1 MSGRRIDASLV
12 KKGESC
18 WRFRYPSE
26 GLNYQHIKHQRVTI
40 WSDMKQKG
48 ALFFFVDHCK
58 PPDLCC
64 GCLWFHHILFLS
76 QGKSCGH
83 SCTMLAA
90 WFCQNRHL
98 GEKCAESCS
107 PTNINNHF
115 FKFFRL
121 IMINRL
127 QAKLGSCFTSFLAK
141 TDVGALLG
149 Y

>member
-1 MSGRRIDASLV
+1 VDAYDSITSCFFRKVNLADILV
-12 KKGESC
+12 PC
-18 WRFRYPSE
+18 W
-26 GLNYQHIKHQRVTI
+26 QHDFARTAI
-40 WSDMKQKG
+40 W
-48 ALFFFVDHCK
+48 
-58 PPDLCC
+58 
-64 GCLWFHHILFLS
+64 
-76 QGKSCGH
+76 GK
-83 SCTMLAA
+83 
-90 WFCQNRHL
+90 
-98 GEKCAESCS
+98 KCAESCS